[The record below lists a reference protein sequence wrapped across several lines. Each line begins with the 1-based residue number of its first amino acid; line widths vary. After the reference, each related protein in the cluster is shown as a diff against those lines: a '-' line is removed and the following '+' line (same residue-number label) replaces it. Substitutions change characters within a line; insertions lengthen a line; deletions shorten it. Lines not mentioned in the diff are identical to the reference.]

1 VALVGAAAVLLRRPS
16 AADPALAEGTRRI
29 EMRLAYAPADPHRPF
44 APRKIPSEK
53 PSAKTLAALERK
65 TDASGFAAALLLR
78 GDPSLVNEALKLL
91 APLPSSPEVETNRA
105 AALLAQGKP
114 EEALRHL
121 GRALE
126 GQNGLP
132 QALWNRALALKALDL
147 RRIASRDFEAVAARN
162 EPGWSAE
169 ARTRGFALLSAD
181 KSRRERWQSGVK
193 VGQELATSGALP
205 SAAVLAGRP
214 ASLRQ
219 FFYDA
224 VRTRTSAEQVRALLP
239 VARELDRTS
248 GGDVLSRHLEAIASR
263 DFARRA
269 PLVRDYERL
278 RGSALPPAGVQA
290 LITALLRSGED
301 DLVLGALER
310 AEAVAT
316 HLETF
321 EARSEASGDP
331 WFRLLAAQE
340 RARAQ
345 MARGEDEGARRTL
358 TDALARCATEKVELR
373 CLHLEQAL
381 AELDTRLGRL
391 DDAWTHALGGWRKAG
406 TLGEWAQENVAL
418 GQLAKLA
425 KLRNDPALA
434 RAYEEELAERT
445 RGAPAPAR

>member
-1 VALVGAAAVLLRRPS
+1 MALLGAAAVLLRRPS
-16 AADPALAEGTRRI
+16 AAAPALAETTRRI

-44 APRKIPSEK
+44 APRKALPEQ
-53 PSAKTLAALERK
+53 PAAEMLAALERK
-65 TDASGFAAALLLR
+65 TDATGFAAALLLR
-78 GDPSLVNEALKLL
+78 DDPSLVDEALKRLE
-91 APLPSSPEVETNRA
+91 PLPSTPEVETNRA
-105 AALLAQGKP
+105 AALLAKGKP

-147 RRIASRDFEAVAARN
+147 RRTASRDFEAVAARN

-169 ARTRGFALLSAD
+169 ARTRAFALISAD

-193 VGQELATSGALP
+193 MGQELVASGALP

-214 ASLRQ
+214 ASLRG

-239 VARELDRTS
+239 VARELDRGS
-248 GGDVLSRHLEAIASR
+248 GADVLSRHLEAIASR

-269 PLVRDYERL
+269 PLVRDYEQL
-278 RGSALPPAGVQA
+278 RKGALPPAGTQA
-290 LITALLRSGED
+290 LIAALLRSGED

-310 AEAVAT
+310 AEVVAAN
-316 HLETF
+316 LETF
-321 EARSEASGDP
+321 EAR
-331 WFRLLAAQE
+331 AQV
-340 RARAQ
+340 
-345 MARGEDEGARRTL
+345 ARGEDQSARRTL
-358 TDALARCATEKVELR
+358 ADALERCATEKVELR

-406 TLGEWAQENVAL
+406 VLGEWAQENVAL

-425 KLRNDPALA
+425 KLRNDAALA

-445 RGAPAPAR
+445 RGNADARR